1 MADVWTKNPQVLLS
15 KQNLQYFVPTEDMTY
30 VEKINAITRF
40 IIYGSV
46 MLFLVRGESL
56 ILLLPIVSMIIIYF
70 LVSWGLGIDELKES
84 FDNEKK
90 KECMTPTLNNP
101 FMNVMIT
108 DSRDREEACDYTE
121 ETKSQIEAA
130 FDSNLYKDTNDLFG
144 RNNSQR
150 QFYTTPNTSIPNNQ
164 KEFANWLY
172 GNKN

>member
-1 MADVWTKNPQVLLS
+1 MVDVWTKNPQVLLS
-15 KQNLQYFVPTEDMTY
+15 KDNLQYFIPTEDMTY
-30 VEKINAITRF
+30 IEKINAITRF
-40 IIYGSV
+40 IIYGSFL
-46 MLFLVRGESL
+46 LFLVRGESL

-84 FDNEKK
+84 FNNEKK
-90 KECMTPTLNNP
+90 SECTSPTLNNP

-108 DSRDREEACDYTE
+108 DSRNREVACNYTE
-121 ETKSQIEAA
+121 ETKNQIEDA
-130 FDSNLYKDTNDLFG
+130 FNSNLYKDTNDLFG

-172 GNKN
+172 GHKN